1 MEMEHRAMRRKDRLV
16 TEEGEIRRIL
26 DACGIVHLGLYDK
39 GRIYVVPVNYS
50 YTYEGGK
57 LSLFFHGA
65 TAGLKRELIEKDGHA
80 GFEMDTGEKVIPHDT
95 NPALYTNAYMSII
108 GSGHISIIQG
118 KEEKKEILTSF
129 MKQISGKDWTITD
142 GMLKG
147 CEVYRLE
154 ADEFQAKRNCPGK
167 DSDGRI
173 EQRKRG
179 RPSKDALFY
188 CAFPSFY
195 ALDFHLFFQDF
206 PGLKWYNKNV

>member
-26 DACGIVHLGLYDK
+26 DACGIVHLGLYDE

-50 YTYEGGK
+50 YTYEEGK

-65 TAGLKRELIEKDGHA
+65 TAGLKRELIEKDGRA

-108 GSGHISIIQG
+108 GSGRISIIQG
-118 KEEKKEILTSF
+118 KEEKKEILTSL

-167 DSDGRI
+167 R
-173 EQRKRG
+173 Q
-179 RPSKDALFY
+179 
-188 CAFPSFY
+188 
-195 ALDFHLFFQDF
+195 
-206 PGLKWYNKNV
+206 

>member
-1 MEMEHRAMRRKDRLV
+1 MEMEHRPMRRKDRLV

-26 DACGIVHLGLYDK
+26 DACGIVHLGLYDE

-57 LSLFFHGA
+57 LTLFFHGA
-65 TAGLKRELIEKDGHA
+65 TGGLKRELIEKDGRA

-108 GSGHISIIQG
+108 GSGRISIIQG

-167 DSDGRI
+167 R
-173 EQRKRG
+173 Q
-179 RPSKDALFY
+179 
-188 CAFPSFY
+188 
-195 ALDFHLFFQDF
+195 
-206 PGLKWYNKNV
+206 